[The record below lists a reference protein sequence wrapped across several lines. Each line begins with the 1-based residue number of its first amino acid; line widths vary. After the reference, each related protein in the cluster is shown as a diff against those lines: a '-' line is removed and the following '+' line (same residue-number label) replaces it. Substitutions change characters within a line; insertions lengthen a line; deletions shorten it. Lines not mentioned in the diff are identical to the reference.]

1 MKIQLLYDYCPFL
14 YHEGIQLQ
22 DFIIRIIYS
31 LLLGSSIGYMR
42 QVKFRSAGLRTFSLL
57 MMGSTLATLCSIYVP
72 QIMGG
77 GDSARIAAQIVS
89 GVGFLGAGAI
99 LRGRGGSVQGLTTAA
114 LIWATATV
122 GIAIGCGLYITSLIM
137 TLLFVFVVDGLQVV
151 KSKYHLDMEDL
162 DISVTFDHTNP
173 ELDGL
178 KTISEKSGLRV
189 VYYTFETD
197 FEQERSLVVLHAKV
211 TDETDLHTLSQRIAQ
226 LQGVRI
232 VRVGM

>member
-1 MKIQLLYDYCPFL
+1 MEIIYPFIISFIMIFIAELGDKTQLLVLSFS
-14 YHEGIQLQ
+14 GSISTKK
-22 DFIIRIIYS
+22 I
-31 LLLGSSIGYMR
+31 LL
-42 QVKFRSAGLRTFSLL
+42 
-57 MMGSTLATLCSIYVP
+57 
-72 QIMGG
+72 
-77 GDSARIAAQIVS
+77 
-89 GVGFLGAGAI
+89 
-99 LRGRGGSVQGLTTAA
+99 
-114 LIWATATV
+114 

-197 FEQERSLVVLHAKV
+197 FEQERSLVILHAKV